1 MREHELLNPQY
12 THLIFYVR
20 SFLLSRMEP
29 PFFIKDETRNYYLN
43 EFKMRINQCIFEE
56 LHQLKDE
63 YFFLYTLMFS
73 RWWTKDQTRNNILLV
88 SARKALNAKTY
99 FCLDCIFSYS
109 LLQKKNSLFCF
120 VVGNIFIFRF
130 CFASLL
136 IYFF

>member
-1 MREHELLNPQY
+1 MREHELLNPQC

-63 YFFLYTLMFS
+63 YLFFVYFNVFS
-73 RWWTKDQTRNNILLV
+73 LV
-88 SARKALNAKTY
+88 DKGSNEE
-99 FCLDCIFSYS
+99 
-109 LLQKKNSLFCF
+109 
-120 VVGNIFIFRF
+120 
-130 CFASLL
+130 
-136 IYFF
+136 